1 MGSAG
6 GAAAEVGRGGAV
18 TERQARLLGPPYL
31 QVSFV
36 RPRIQQYQR
45 HGKRCIV
52 LLCDSAEHWSVQAWI
67 FAPDRPYSMPH
78 ELKWAIWYQRI
89 ELTQLEA
96 AMVYVKLQQWLRQRN
111 LGMPVS

>member
-6 GAAAEVGRGGAV
+6 GAAAEVGRGSAV

-45 HGKRCIV
+45 YGKRCIA
-52 LLCDSAEHWSVQAWI
+52 LLCDSAEHWSAQAWV
-67 FAPDRPYSMPH
+67 FESTRRPEWM
-78 ELKWAIWYQRI
+78 IWYQRI
-89 ELTQLEA
+89 ETTQLEA
-96 AMVYVKLQQWLRQRN
+96 AMEYVKLQRWLRKRN
-111 LGMPVS
+111 LGVLVS

>member
-18 TERQARLLGPPYL
+18 TAHQARLLGPPYL

-45 HGKRCIV
+45 YGKRCIA
-52 LLCDSAEHWSVQAWI
+52 LLCNSAERWSVQAWV
-67 FAPDRPYSMPH
+67 FEPTRRPEWM
-78 ELKWAIWYQRI
+78 IWYQCI
-89 ELTQLEA
+89 EITQLEA
-96 AMVYVKLQQWLRQRN
+96 AMKYVKLQRWLRQRN
-111 LGMPVS
+111 IGVRVS

>member
-45 HGKRCIV
+45 YGKRCIA
-52 LLCDSAEHWSVQAWI
+52 LLCDSAEHWSVQAWV
-67 FAPDRPYSMPH
+67 FESTRRPEWM
-78 ELKWAIWYQRI
+78 IQYQRI
-89 ELTQLEA
+89 EQTQLEA
-96 AMVYVKLQQWLRQRN
+96 AMEYVKLQQWLRQRN
-111 LGMPVS
+111 LGMRVP

>member
-89 ELTQLEA
+89 ETTQLEA